1 MTLDRRLWIVICA
14 AALLSGCGYI
24 AEPLPPLMNIPARA
38 ADVTAVQRGGR
49 LIVQFQM
56 PAMTTEGTI
65 LKAAAEPDLR
75 IGPAPN
81 GPFQDAGAGPIE
93 NGRVRYE
100 LPAADWIGKTVAIQV
115 RIVGANK
122 RDAGWSNPLELT
134 VVPPPERP
142 TDLQALSD
150 PLGVRLEWKAAGD
163 GFAISRMGPGETAFA
178 PAAHSDKPEWID
190 TTAEFGKTYRYIVQS
205 LVKAGKGEAQSDLSD
220 PVQVAPKDTFPPSAP
235 AGLTAVPST
244 ASIELVWERNTD
256 PKVTGYRVYRADG
269 TGPFSPLGDPQPLPS
284 YSDRQLQSG
293 KTYRYAVAAVKAN
306 GLESPMSAPVEA
318 TAP

>member
-1 MTLDRRLWIVICA
+1 MTLDRRFWIAICA
-14 AALLSGCGYI
+14 SLMSGCGYI

-38 ADVTAVQRGGR
+38 ADVSAVQRGGM
-49 LIVQFQM
+49 LMVQFQM
-56 PAMTTEGTI
+56 PALTTEGVI
-65 LKAAAEPDLR
+65 LKPGAEPDLR

-81 GPFQDAGAGPIE
+81 GPFQEVGTGPVE

-100 LPAADWIGKTVAIQV
+100 LPANGWVGKTVAIQV

-142 TDLQALSD
+142 SDLRALSD
-150 PLGVRLEWKAAGD
+150 PQGVRLEWKGAGD
-163 GFAISRMGPGETAFA
+163 DFAISRLAPGQTAFV

-190 TTAEFGKTYRYIVQS
+190 MRAEFGKTYRYIVQS
-205 LVKAGKGEAQSDLSD
+205 IVKAGRGEAQSDLSD
-220 PVQVAPKDTFPPSAP
+220 PVEITPKDTFPPSAP

-256 PKVTGYRVYRADG
+256 PKVTGYRVYRAEG
-269 TGPFSPLGDPQPLPS
+269 NGPFAPVGDPQPLPT
-284 YSDRQLQSG
+284 YSDRKLEPG
-293 KTYRYAVAAVKAN
+293 KTYRYAVTAVKAN
-306 GLESPMSAPVEA
+306 GLESPMSAPAEA